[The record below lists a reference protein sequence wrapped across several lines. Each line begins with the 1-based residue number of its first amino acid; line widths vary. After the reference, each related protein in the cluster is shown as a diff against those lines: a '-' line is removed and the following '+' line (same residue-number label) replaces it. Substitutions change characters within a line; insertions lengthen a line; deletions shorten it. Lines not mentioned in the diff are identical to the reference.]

1 LRIIEAQSR
10 RKMKY
15 ATKVVLCIA
24 VLMLAAALAEA
35 QGSEPE
41 NPLKMKMRKRRWFG
55 FRKAL
60 PEEAKQETQ
69 FDMPGLMICLSGFL
83 IAGVGASLIA
93 KKAEVFC
100 QVSHNLY

>member
-1 LRIIEAQSR
+1 
-10 RKMKY
+10 MKY

-35 QGSEPE
+35 QVSEPE